1 MILQQFVPN
10 DQASSQQQRPALNG
24 NLIDTEIGERVMP

>member
-10 DQASSQQQRPALNG
+10 DQASSQQLRPALNDD
-24 NLIDTEIGERVMP
+24 LIDPEIGERVMP